1 MRMKKQESFSN
12 SIQLKS
18 NVVLKNVLI
27 FLIIQP
33 MVGVIRTGVRKI
45 VAPCGASMQCRA
57 KGGVL
62 VSFIFATHLS

>member
-1 MRMKKQESFSN
+1 MAVMRMKKQESFSN

-33 MVGVIRTGVRKI
+33 VVGVPHYPAHHTLKSLHCRKTI
-45 VAPCGASMQCRA
+45 NVFKA
-57 KGGVL
+57 K
-62 VSFIFATHLS
+62 